1 VLLKRIELIVLG
13 ILIIGIIGYAGTG
26 IVYAGV
32 MVANADRT
40 LNTVVSHENDFSK
53 SFNEI
58 TTEHKALSGS
68 NFNPKDEVAL
78 ADKSVMSSQLAAQ
91 TINQDDAALGSVE
104 RSLEGSRWLT
114 AVSRSSLDRESTRIR
129 HLQNSLAAGR
139 TIAAAG
145 VVDGSFWHSVYS
157 ALADLD
163 LINTQAGTGD
173 FTSART
179 TLTTMKADV
188 DNAVQQ
194 PASPSLPADLRQLV
208 IELQTLVA
216 DYSKQLDAQIAG
228 DDATVAAQQAVLDAD
243 RTKLASYDMDKVGT
257 EIDAFYKPLIDRFN
271 SEMAAAT
278 A

>member
-1 VLLKRIELIVLG
+1 MLLKRIELIVLG

-179 TLTTMKADV
+179 TLTIMKADV

>member
-1 VLLKRIELIVLG
+1 VLG

-179 TLTTMKADV
+179 TLTIMKADV

>member
-32 MVANADRT
+32 MVANADRS

-114 AVSRSSLDRESTRIR
+114 AISRSSLDRESTRIR

-145 VVDGSFWHSVYS
+145 VVDGTFWHSVYS

-163 LINTQAGTGD
+163 LINTQAGSGD

-188 DNAVQQ
+188 DHAVQQ

-257 EIDAFYKPLIDRFN
+257 EIDGFYKPLIDRFN
-271 SEMAAAT
+271 SEVAAAT

>member
-179 TLTTMKADV
+179 TLTIMKADV